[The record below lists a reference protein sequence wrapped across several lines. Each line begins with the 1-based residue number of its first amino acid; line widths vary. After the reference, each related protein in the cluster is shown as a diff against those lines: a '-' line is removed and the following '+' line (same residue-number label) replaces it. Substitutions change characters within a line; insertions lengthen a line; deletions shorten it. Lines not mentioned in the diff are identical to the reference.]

1 MTNKPQRPNGPE
13 VRFASGTLSL
23 ELREGTQDPAAFIGK
38 AIVCG
43 TRSKNLGGFV
53 EVIDA
58 KALDSADMTDVVGLF
73 NHNND
78 LLLGRTSSGT
88 LQLTRDADGGL
99 SYRIAYDPSDSDHVR
114 LKAKFDRGD
123 IVGSSFAFTTTR
135 NGDTWEE
142 EETEGGGMLY
152 VRTVTAIKKIYDV
165 SPVTDPAYADT
176 SAAKRS
182 LEHFQEEHTPM
193 PAGPDA
199 ETLRMSEEHA
209 FFSTL

>member
-1 MTNKPQRPNGPE
+1 MTTKPPRPNGPE

-23 ELREGTQDPAAFIGK
+23 ELREGTQDPLAFIGK
-38 AIVCG
+38 AIVCAS
-43 TRSKNLGGFV
+43 RSKNLGGFV
-53 EVIDA
+53 EVIDS
-58 KALDSADMTDVVGLF
+58 KALDAADMTDVVGLF
-73 NHNND
+73 NHNKD
-78 LLLGRTSSGT
+78 ILLGRTSSGT
-88 LQLTRDADGGL
+88 MQLTRDADGGL
-99 SYRIAYDPSDSDHVR
+99 SYRIAYDPADPDHVR
-114 LKAKFDRGD
+114 LMAKMNRGD
-123 IVGSSFAFTTTR
+123 VVGSSFAFTTTR

-142 EETEGGGMLY
+142 EETEGGGTLY

-182 LEHFQEEHTPM
+182 LEHFQEVHAPV

-199 ETLRMSEEHA
+199 ETLRMAEEHA